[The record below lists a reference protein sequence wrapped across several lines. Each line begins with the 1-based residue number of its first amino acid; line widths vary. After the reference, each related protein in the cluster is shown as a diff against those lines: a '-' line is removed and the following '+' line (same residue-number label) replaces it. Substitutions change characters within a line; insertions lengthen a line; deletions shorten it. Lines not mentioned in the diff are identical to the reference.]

1 MTESEVCVLVPTLDE
16 AETIGE
22 VIDGFGEQGF
32 ENLLIVD
39 GGSTDG
45 TREIASER
53 GARVIEQSGHGKGQ
67 AVREAVRRID
77 APYVLMVDGDAT
89 YDPAD
94 APAMLEPLVEGR
106 AEHVIGN
113 RFADMHDGA
122 MTRLNAVGNRII
134 NGAFST
140 IHGRDFGDILSGYR
154 AFTRQ
159 SIERMEL
166 ESNGFTIETEMA
178 VECVKHRIPTAV
190 VPVSYRPRPG
200 ASETNLHPIRDGGR
214 IIVSLYS
221 LAKTNNPLFYF
232 GSVGVASVLAGAAV
246 AAYVAYE
253 YFVVGISHDALAVV
267 GSAGILLGAQLLMF
281 AVLSDMIV
289 AVNREQTRRLEEL
302 SDRLAAAGSARDR
315 GRGADAPGSAGA
327 AEGSES
333 GRDADDAPGRER
345 EERVH

>member
-1 MTESEVCVLVPTLDE
+1 MTDSEVCVLVPTLDE

-22 VIDGFGEQGF
+22 VLDGFAEQGF
-32 ENLLIVD
+32 ENRLVVD

-45 TREIASER
+45 TREVARER

-67 AVREAVRRID
+67 AIREAVRRID

-94 APAMLEPLVEGR
+94 APAMLEPLVERR
-106 AEHVIGN
+106 AEHVIGD

-122 MTRLNAVGNRII
+122 MTRLNRVGNRVI

-140 IHGRDFGDILSGYR
+140 VHGRDLQDILSGYR

-166 ESNGFTIETEMA
+166 ESDGFTIETEMA
-178 VECVKHRIPTAV
+178 VECVKHRVPTAV

-200 ASETNLHPIRDGGR
+200 ASETNLHPVRDGGR
-214 IIVSLYS
+214 IIVSLYG

-232 GSVGVASVLAGAAV
+232 GSVGVGSVLAGGFV
-246 AAYVAYE
+246 AAYVGYE
-253 YFVVGISHDALAVV
+253 WFVQGVSHEALAVV
-267 GSAGILLGAQLLMF
+267 AASGILLGAQLLMF

-302 SDRLAAAGSARDR
+302 SDRVGARKMD
-315 GRGADAPGSAGA
+315 GRTVADG
-327 AEGSES
+327 
-333 GRDADDAPGRER
+333 DDDAGPPAGQAGEGGPLRAED
-345 EERVH
+345 